1 MINIKKLYAYIPETN
16 KCLIKNLNIQIKQGE
31 FVILL
36 GSNGSGKSSLLSLIN
51 KTSSL
56 KYKGKIMINGCK
68 IQQKTINLL
77 VATVTQSI
85 SENLFLNLTILEN
98 FLIFLL
104 TLATLISLTEPTP
117 GRFLASLYINEL
129 EIIPYLCIVAVF
141 LISGIILR
149 IEDLKTI
156 WDKKCIVFYGIMTI
170 NIITTFVA
178 LIARILP
185 FNTKAFATGLTIFL
199 SVPTTLGVGVTLTQ
213 YSKGDVLLSLLLPVI
228 SNMLGV
234 LTAPLL
240 LQVYLK
246 STSVSIDA
254 SALAYNMTLSV
265 LIPTVVGICL
275 RKYFSCIPKFT
286 KERKQELSMLSSFA
300 LILIVFMTLS
310 VSREII
316 LAQNVI
322 EIIIL
327 FITVSVIYLFYLIF
341 NYLVLKYFLSYFISL
356 KLEQIISIVIMGSQ
370 V

>member
-1 MINIKKLYAYIPETN
+1 
-16 KCLIKNLNIQIKQGE
+16 
-31 FVILL
+31 
-36 GSNGSGKSSLLSLIN
+36 
-51 KTSSL
+51 
-56 KYKGKIMINGCK
+56 
-68 IQQKTINLL
+68 
-77 VATVTQSI
+77 
-85 SENLFLNLTILEN
+85 
-98 FLIFLL
+98 
-104 TLATLISLTEPTP
+104 
-117 GRFLASLYINEL
+117 
-129 EIIPYLCIVAVF
+129 
-141 LISGIILR
+141 
-149 IEDLKTI
+149 
-156 WDKKCIVFYGIMTI
+156 MTI